1 MLSFPVL
8 FFNLLSIGMLLGV
21 LIAVWRV
28 RSKRAA
34 SELFVAVLFMLVWS
48 LTSFA
53 EMVSYTFFFKVLWRN
68 VCQIGVFYTPVA
80 TLLFCLAYTGYW
92 REKQKQIGRIL
103 YIYQGVGIILVGTD
117 FLHHWIRHSVSLVT
131 SSQYSTLVVETTV
144 LAKFL
149 ISGNFFLMVFSLSL
163 VIIFVVTTS
172 TSMRK
177 QAYILLLGMVIP
189 FLYAMAKVVS
199 NEQFLQIL
207 PISGVF
213 ALSGLF
219 LLLGIYRFDLLKLA
233 PPLAREQAFRF
244 LGGEGI
250 VICDG
255 EGHVVDMN
263 PAAKELLGTD
273 MDLIEEQLY
282 LEIPRWGGK
291 AVRQSERT
299 SLEFALK
306 GRALFAELYP
316 ITSKATETIGTITL
330 IQDVTLLKQRAE
342 ELQHRAEIDGLTGSI
357 TGKHL
362 SRRWRNN
369 FYWRPRR
376 PILSILI
383 LTTSSR

>member
-342 ELQHRAEIDGLTGSI
+342 ELQHRQRLTG
-357 TGKHL
+357 L
-362 SRRWRNN
+362 QA
-369 FYWRPRR
+369 
-376 PILSILI
+376 L
-383 LTTSSR
+383 